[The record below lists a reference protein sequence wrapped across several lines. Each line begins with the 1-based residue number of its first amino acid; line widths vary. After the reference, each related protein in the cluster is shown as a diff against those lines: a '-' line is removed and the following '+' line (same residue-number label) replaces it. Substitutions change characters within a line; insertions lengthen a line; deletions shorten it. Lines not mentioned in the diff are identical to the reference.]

1 VGYVWLYFTVYCFGC
16 RRDSKSEQ
24 ELDDKPQNKMFMM
37 KLYPRETSPQ
47 IQEHIY
53 CDDSMLY
60 EEFILFVYCLS
71 CTLKIFS
78 QKREKMYFS
87 NFDI

>member
-1 VGYVWLYFTVYCFGC
+1 
-16 RRDSKSEQ
+16 
-24 ELDDKPQNKMFMM
+24 MFMM
-37 KLYPRETSPQ
+37 KLYPRETSAQ

-71 CTLKIFS
+71 CNLKIFS
-78 QKREKMYFS
+78 QKKERKCIDNSISVQFFYQLLIDKIALCYIS
-87 NFDI
+87 YVTPG